1 MERMV
6 KVNKLIKLEENIEKL
21 DVIMKELKS
30 PYLLDGDITLYFDTD
45 IFTNIYGY
53 KNIPTSF
60 DTSIIVFSKT
70 INETLIE
77 MKYERDKMVKELYK
91 KWKTKEA

>member
-21 DVIMKELKS
+21 AVIMKELKS

-45 IFTNIYGY
+45 IFTNIYGH

-70 INETLIE
+70 INQTLIE

-91 KWKTKEA
+91 K